1 MRPARARQIDAQ
13 NPQLLGQHLAC
24 AALELPLLLEGDQ
37 AFFGARMPAV
47 ANELRSAGALALL
60 PCFASMGRQLP
71 IQHVLQ
77 MSRALKHV
85 SSARTCVCSSV
96 FAFVTPLVAAHA

>member
-37 AFFGARMPAV
+37 AYFGARMPAV
-47 ANELRSAGALALL
+47 AGELRTAGALAL
-60 PCFASMGRQLP
+60 PCCG
-71 IQHVLQ
+71 
-77 MSRALKHV
+77 MSCQCHER
-85 SSARTCVCSSV
+85 
-96 FAFVTPLVAAHA
+96 